1 VNFSRHRHTALF
13 GLPALALLI
22 TTAGCSSA
30 DDDAS
35 AVVPSPDAKVVRLCQ
50 NLDKVLPKKTDG
62 HDRNDPGP
70 RSALTAG
77 WGSPAII
84 LRCGVERPAKMS
96 DESAL
101 SGEVNGVG
109 WLMEKQ
115 SDGSFRFTTSLRR
128 AYVEVSVPKK
138 WVQQDGSGS
147 LVDLAA
153 PIKKAIPEGI
163 AD

>member
-1 VNFSRHRHTALF
+1 
-13 GLPALALLI
+13 
-22 TTAGCSSA
+22 
-30 DDDAS
+30 
-35 AVVPSPDAKVVRLCQ
+35 
-50 NLDKVLPKKTDG
+50 
-62 HDRNDPGP
+62 
-70 RSALTAG
+70 
-77 WGSPAII
+77 
-84 LRCGVERPAKMS
+84 MS
-96 DESAL
+96 DQNAL

-115 SDGSFRFTTSLRR
+115 DDGSYRFTTSLRR

-138 WVQQDGSGS
+138 WVQRDGSNA